1 MDGASYR
8 QAAARH
14 GVSTSVAWKWSQ
26 GFRHIAAKPGGD
38 GRSRLKGARGWLL
51 RRVAAT
57 PDLTLGQLQEE
68 LRVHGIRVGRMARRR
83 FLKKSIIETGNEQ
96 GGWRGGRYAKS
107 LRPCG
112 SERVCALV
120 AVMVV
125 VASPAF
131 AQSVG
136 KAQKQHSLQP
146 SSYGAYGGQKR
157 HTDPDPNV
165 QFEMMRQRNWRKG

>member
-1 MDGASYR
+1 MTDGASYR
-8 QAAARH
+8 QAAACN

-83 FLKKSIIETGNEQ
+83 FLKTSIIETGNE
-96 GGWRGGRYAKS
+96 RGGLAR
-107 LRPCG
+107 RQVMQRG
-112 SERVCALV
+112 CAIV

-136 KAQKQHSLQP
+136 NAQKQHSLQP

-165 QFEMMRQRNWRKG
+165 QFEMMRQRNWRKGG